1 MRRNLDLARAI
12 LLDIES
18 RGSPNELVDPKIAG
32 HNELEISYHVMLLE
46 DAGLIRAMD
55 RSAIGIF
62 RWSAGAL
69 TWSGHELVEYA
80 RDEALWDA
88 AKRDVAAAASGGL
101 PFHTLRERLRE
112 LVRRGLD

>member
-1 MRRNLDLARAI
+1 MKRNPDLIRAI
-12 LLDIES
+12 ILDIEA
-18 RGSPNELVDPKIAG
+18 RGTPMELIDPQVDG

-69 TWSGHELVEYA
+69 TWQGHELAEYL
-80 RDEALWDA
+80 RDDELWEA
-88 AKRDVAAAASGGL
+88 AKRDLLDATAGGL
-101 PFHTLRERLRE
+101 PFDLLRDRLRS
-112 LVRRGLD
+112 LVTRRLD